1 MRIQKKKYYPGKK
14 NKQTTLF
21 EKKVLLKKMN
31 PGDLTVEKSGVL
43 GVRGRPPRSS
53 KESGDNN
60 NSMSGLF
67 TKVFIKKGQ
76 EIGEYRGHKMNRKD
90 LDQMY
95 GKDQQ
100 GTYVAQIT
108 DHRFVDARDPD
119 PTNLPRYANSVRN
132 DVNFQTLQ
140 RIYGRPY
147 FCQEPNARLESNDKD
162 KVFLVAIRN
171 ISPGR
176 EILSDYGERY
186 WTARHPRHLIEDF
199 ILKYMFYKSSKSAS
213 DVDKICTLYELVM
226 ATIGEILLN
235 TGVKLDRIRD
245 EVFDVLQIMVAEKLI
260 RKDPA
265 VTETT
270 NQKLDRLDWVRISG
284 SKDVLLAYGMPSNPL
299 LSQFNHMRL
308 PGLKLQSLKS
318 LPPSLP
324 NIGTIYKYVV
334 PDGHLYVAGYSLA
347 NVNSVVLQTRIARR
361 EMIDR
366 VLDWS
371 QFQSLP
377 VKEGDIQAEK
387 QKHDLQ
393 KRIEGKEGKEAKRSS
408 KEGKEPKYS
417 SKEGKEVKRNSKEGE
432 EGKGKRSSK
441 EGKEAKH
448 SSKEATVA
456 ADSSSE
462 DADSDA
468 EDNIPIKNLNRPP
481 VLQKKVSDEDDDVPL
496 AVLMQSTKKKKV
508 KRIREDDY

>member
-1 MRIQKKKYYPGKK
+1 
-14 NKQTTLF
+14 
-21 EKKVLLKKMN
+21 MN
-31 PGDLTVEKSGVL
+31 PGDLIVQKSGVL

-76 EIGEYRGHKMNRKD
+76 QIGEYRGHKMNRKD

-119 PTNLPRYANSVRN
+119 PTNFPRYANSVRN

-147 FCQEPNARLESNDKD
+147 FCQEPNARLESNEKD

-171 ISPGR
+171 ISAGR

-199 ILKYMFYKSSKSAS
+199 ILKYMFHKSSKTSS
-213 DVDKICTLYELVM
+213 DIDKICTLYELIM

-245 EVFDVLQIMVAEKLI
+245 EVFDVLQIMVAEKLLH
-260 RKDPA
+260 RDPA
-265 VTETT
+265 VPETT
-270 NQKLDRLDWVRISG
+270 HQKMDRLDWVRISA
-284 SKDVLLAYGMPSNPL
+284 SKDVLLSYGMPSNPL

-308 PGLKLQSLKS
+308 PDLKLQTLKS

-324 NIGTIYKYVV
+324 NINTIYKYVV
-334 PDGHLYVAGYSLA
+334 PEGHLYVAGYSLA

-366 VLDWS
+366 VLDWA
-371 QFQSLP
+371 QFKSLP
-377 VKEGDIQAEK
+377 VKEQVN
-387 QKHDLQ
+387 
-393 KRIEGKEGKEAKRSS
+393 GKEGKEAKEA
-408 KEGKEPKYS
+408 KGKEA
-417 SKEGKEVKRNSKEGE
+417 KEREVKRNSKEGKE
-432 EGKGKRSSK
+432 REVKRRSK
-441 EGKEAKH
+441 EGKEGKEGKGKET
-448 SSKEATVA
+448 KEAKGKEKENS
-456 ADSSSE
+456 DSE
-462 DADSDA
+462 DASSD

-481 VLQKKVSDEDDDVPL
+481 TRLLQKKVSDEDDDVPL
-496 AVLMQSTKKKKV
+496 AELMQSTKKKKV
-508 KRIREDDY
+508 KRIREDD